1 MDDIRNATLNP
12 RTKKWIGFAIGAV
25 AGTIF
30 SLVTWGV
37 DAVILASANGY
48 LPWLQL
54 AVGSVVMILFSAFC
68 GFFSTLV
75 NRIWF
80 TFLTWFGWGAFS
92 IYICSNLP
100 FQYLQSL
107 ITSIN
112 PLLSGEI
119 SYAPLEHPEG
129 RLFVAAIIGFVCCL
143 FITLFFQNTLSQV
156 WSGMYIGTSLFSL
169 LVWLIFFIIFGVT
182 LDDLYHGSS
191 RNAIFVTNQTIQT
204 AVDHPEY
211 FSSPKLSAEKHVSG
225 FIKQQT
231 WLVRDRK
238 IIVKSYD
245 KLMETFE
252 VLVDF
257 DGYWVTCYEAYNS
270 ITICK

>member
-1 MDDIRNATLNP
+1 M
-12 RTKKWIGFAIGAV
+12 
-25 AGTIF
+25 
-30 SLVTWGV
+30 
-37 DAVILASANGY
+37 
-48 LPWLQL
+48 
-54 AVGSVVMILFSAFC
+54 
-68 GFFSTLV
+68 
-75 NRIWF
+75 
-80 TFLTWFGWGAFS
+80 
-92 IYICSNLP
+92 P
-100 FQYLQSL
+100 FQYLENL

-112 PLLSGEI
+112 PLLLGEI
-119 SYAPLEHPEG
+119 NYSPLEQPEG

-143 FITLFFQNTLSQV
+143 FITMFYQNTLSQV
-156 WSGMYIGTSLFSL
+156 WSGMYIGTSMFSL

-182 LDDLYHGSS
+182 LDDLYHAST
-191 RNAIFVTNQTIQT
+191 RNAIVVTNHTIQT
-204 AVDHPEY
+204 AIDHPEY

-225 FIKQQT
+225 LIKQQT

-257 DGYWVTCYEAYNS
+257 DGYWVTCNEAYNS